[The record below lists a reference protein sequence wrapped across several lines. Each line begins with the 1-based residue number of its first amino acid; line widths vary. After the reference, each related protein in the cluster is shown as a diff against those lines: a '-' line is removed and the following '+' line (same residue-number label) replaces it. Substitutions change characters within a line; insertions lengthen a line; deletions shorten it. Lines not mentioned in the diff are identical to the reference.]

1 MADASTK
8 DLVSAQLVSEHEAA
22 NRHWEELCK
31 MQDLDEQ
38 AEQVRVCVRGWVDEC
53 GCMYTECMY
62 VHLCIHTYT
71 QVQYMDSVTCKLTCT
86 YMRMCVNTYIGL
98 YVCMYVLIA
107 CSVCSCTYV
116 RTCVLPCD
124 SSLTPP
130 PHHPPPPV

>member
-38 AEQVRVCVRGWVDEC
+38 AEQVRVCVRVRACVGGWMSVGVRTQNVC
-53 GCMYTECMY
+53 TY
-62 VHLCIHTYT
+62 VRTYVRTSVHTYT

-86 YMRMCVNTYIGL
+86 YVRTYVRK
-98 YVCMYVLIA
+98 YVHWAVCMYV
-107 CSVCSCTYV
+107 CTY
-116 RTCVLPCD
+116 
-124 SSLTPP
+124 
-130 PHHPPPPV
+130 